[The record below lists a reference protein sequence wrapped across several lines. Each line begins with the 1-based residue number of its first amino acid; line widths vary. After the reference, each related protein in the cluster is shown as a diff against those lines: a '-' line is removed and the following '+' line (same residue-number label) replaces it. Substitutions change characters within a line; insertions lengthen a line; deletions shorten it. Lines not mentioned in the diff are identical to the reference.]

1 MYIKKRLTETKFV
14 TKVLEVD
21 MENKTRLEAENTEL
35 KAEVSRL
42 LNELTKAKMSQLME
56 SSKLASEN
64 DRLKKMNRSLE
75 MRVETLQIYL
85 SKEHDFS

>member
-1 MYIKKRLTETKFV
+1 VYIKKRLTETKFV

>member
-1 MYIKKRLTETKFV
+1 
-14 TKVLEVD
+14 

>member
-1 MYIKKRLTETKFV
+1 VYIKKRLTETKFV
-14 TKVLEVD
+14 TRVLEVD